1 MPMKITNE
9 MRTKMMQWEGCRLKA
24 YRCPAGVLTVG
35 YGHTGPD
42 VTEGLVI
49 SYADA
54 VRLFNEDVDR
64 FALSVEGLVS
74 GVRLNPRQF
83 DSIVSIAYN
92 IGLGNLR
99 KSTLL
104 AKVRA
109 DPDDPSI
116 RDEFM
121 RHTKA
126 RVNGV
131 LKSLPGLVK
140 RRRGEAD
147 HYFSA

>member
-1 MPMKITNE
+1 MKITNE

-83 DSIVSIAYN
+83 DSLVSIAYN

-131 LKSLPGLVK
+131 LKSLSGLVK

>member
-1 MPMKITNE
+1 MKITNE

-131 LKSLPGLVK
+131 LKPLPGLVK